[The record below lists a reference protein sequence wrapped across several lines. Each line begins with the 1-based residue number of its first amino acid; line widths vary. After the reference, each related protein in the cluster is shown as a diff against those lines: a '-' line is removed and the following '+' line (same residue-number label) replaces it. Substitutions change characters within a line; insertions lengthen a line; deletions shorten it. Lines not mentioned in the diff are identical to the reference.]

1 MEGWGNSEQ
10 TKKSKYNKLIF
21 IVKNEPRRAIL
32 QHGFGSTAI
41 LQLHYSKTSISR
53 SSGQEVEIAINK
65 IGEVISEMTNALITL
80 PRLNYSTNFYPPY
93 IIRTQIVSSFQW
105 NVPKN

>member
-1 MEGWGNSEQ
+1 MHGLAAFGNEHDASTHNATKATMETG
-10 TKKSKYNKLIF
+10 TD
-21 IVKNEPRRAIL
+21 IL
-32 QHGFGSTAI
+32 N
-41 LQLHYSKTSISR
+41 R

-93 IIRTQIVSSFQW
+93 IIRTQIFSSFQW
-105 NVPKN
+105 NVPKKSKKYVTVHFYSICKHSYF